1 MSDRVPL
8 VTISTSAPFSSK
20 GAKLMARKPM
30 RRIGIDVGGTNT
42 DAVMLEDGSVAHAV
56 KTPTTSDVTT
66 GIVTALAELI
76 RRPEIARSRIDGVVI
91 GTTHFVNAVVQR
103 RDLARVAAVRIG
115 LPASAS
121 LPPFCD
127 WPEDLAHLV
136 RGEVFML
143 EGGHD
148 YDGRPI
154 VPFDE
159 TGMRRAARR
168 IRECRIGA
176 VAVAA
181 IFAPLDP
188 FCEERARAILSEECP
203 DAAVTLSHDLGRIG
217 LLERENAALLN
228 AALVDLA
235 RVTVAGFTR
244 AIAASGI
251 TAPLYLTQNDGTVMS
266 ADLAA
271 ALPVT
276 SFASGATNS
285 MRGAAFLSGLSD
297 AMVVDVGGTST
308 DIGQLRRCFPREA
321 NSVVEVGGVRTLF
334 RMPDLLSI
342 GLGGGSIVE
351 RDPLTVGPKSVGYR
365 LSREALVFGGNTLT
379 ATDVAVAAGLV
390 EIGDRRAV
398 ADLPKD
404 LVAAVLAAAR
414 QKIENSVD
422 RMKTEAGDLPL
433 IAVGGGAFLVP
444 DRVAGISQVIRV
456 PHGDCANAVGAAIAQ
471 ISGETDQVYRDLP
484 RAEAI
489 ALAEAQAQ
497 QRAIA
502 AGADRASLQ
511 TVDVEDM
518 PLAYLPGN
526 ALRVRVRVAGE
537 MASSGPAQPATL
549 PTTL

>member
-1 MSDRVPL
+1 
-8 VTISTSAPFSSK
+8 
-20 GAKLMARKPM
+20 M

-42 DAVMLEDGSVAHAV
+42 DAVLLEDGHLVHAV
-56 KTPTTSDVTT
+56 KTPTTADVTA
-66 GIVTALAELI
+66 GIVAALSQLA
-76 RRPEIARSRIDGVVI
+76 RHPEVGRGMIDGVVI

-103 RDLARVAAVRIG
+103 RDLSRVAAVRIG

-127 WPEDLAHLV
+127 WPEDLAHSV

-159 TGMRRAARR
+159 IGMRRAARR

-285 MRGAAFLSGLSD
+285 MRGAAFLSGLAD
-297 AMVVDVGGTST
+297 AMVIDVGGTST
-308 DIGQLRRCFPREA
+308 DIGQLRRGFPREA

-414 QKIENSVD
+414 QKIEDSVD

-471 ISGETDQVYRDLP
+471 ISGETDQFYRDLP

-497 QRAIA
+497 ERAIA

-537 MASSGPAQPATL
+537 MASSGPAQPATS

>member
-1 MSDRVPL
+1 
-8 VTISTSAPFSSK
+8 
-20 GAKLMARKPM
+20 M

-42 DAVMLEDGSVAHAV
+42 DAVLLEDGNVVHAV
-56 KTPTTSDVTT
+56 KTPTTADVTT
-66 GIVTALAELI
+66 GIVTALAELVEH
-76 RRPEIARSRIDGVVI
+76 PETGRAAIDGVVI

-103 RDLARVAAVRIG
+103 RDLARVGAVRIG

-127 WPEDLAHLV
+127 WPEDLAHSV
-136 RGEVFML
+136 RGEVFTL

-148 YDGRPI
+148 YDGRRI

-159 TGMRRAARR
+159 TGMRRAAQR
-168 IRECRIGA
+168 IRASGIRS

-181 IFAPLDP
+181 IFSPLAPS
-188 FCEERARAILSEECP
+188 CEERARAILAEECP

-228 AALVDLA
+228 AALVELA
-235 RVTVAGFTR
+235 RTTVAGFTR
-244 AIAASGI
+244 AIAESGI
-251 TAPLYLTQNDGTVMS
+251 AAPLYLTQNDGTVM
-266 ADLAA
+266 AA
-271 ALPVT
+271 EVATALPVM

-285 MRGAAFLSGLSD
+285 MRGAAFLSGLAD
-297 AMVVDVGGTST
+297 AMVIDVGGTST
-308 DIGQLRRCFPREA
+308 DVGQLRRGFPREA

-334 RMPDLLSI
+334 RMPDLWSI
-342 GLGGGSIVE
+342 GLGGGSVVE
-351 RDPLTVGPKSVGYR
+351 RDPLAVGPSSVGYNLTR
-365 LSREALVFGGNTLT
+365 DALVFGGDTLT
-379 ATDVAVAAGLV
+379 ASDMAVAAGLA
-390 EIGDRRAV
+390 EIGDARAV
-398 ADLPKD
+398 AGLPRD
-404 LVAAVLAAAR
+404 LVTGVLEAVAAM
-414 QKIENSVD
+414 IEDAVD
-422 RMKTEAGDLPL
+422 RMKTAAADLPL

-444 DRVAGISQVIRV
+444 GRVAGISQVTRV

-489 ALAEAQAQ
+489 ALAEAQARE
-497 QRAIA
+497 RAVA
-502 AGADRASLQ
+502 AGADRASLA

-537 MASSGPAQPATL
+537 MAAPGQTQSKASPATL
-549 PTTL
+549 